1 MTIEKSKFDHLWND
15 LPDDETERLMPHMI
29 ESQIR
34 HIEQCKAIAVRAHKK
49 HMIERNGWIGNLRN
63 GLKNK

>member
-1 MTIEKSKFDHLWND
+1 MSNNFDHLWND
-15 LPDDETERLMPHMI
+15 LTDDERKRLMPHMI

-49 HMIERNGWIGNLRN
+49 HMSELNNWAINLRK
-63 GLKNK
+63 LNK